1 VDVDVGTTP
10 DERGVG
16 AMVDATV
23 AEGKKNMVI
32 IVLQYVR

>member
-1 VDVDVGTTP
+1 VDVDVRTTP

-23 AEGKKNMVI
+23 AEGGINKVHEQFK
-32 IVLQYVR
+32 LLE